1 MNGNRQRQA
10 ALATLLLMSVSLNF
24 QAQAKGKRA
33 DEPGCPGCLNSAAGL
48 FARGNTLQAA
58 DLLRSWKEKCPSN
71 VQLRLL
77 LNTILMRLPNTK
89 AEALQVAQEA
99 CELAPDST
107 LAHFQCAMTLLTMG
121 RAPEAAA
128 KFEQVVALD
137 PANYEAWLSLSEIY
151 GAAAD
156 SDKARLAQAKAA
168 SLSPSTRSA
177 RTRTITSLHRAG
189 NSKGVQAE
197 VKRLFGESLEPE
209 FFLGLSDELMNIGY
223 FQEAGQCLERYLDQS
238 KSQQQGSHSAA
249 PGILLNLA
257 LCHYLDGD
265 YGQASKVLA
274 PLHKDRPSKGKSAPS
289 SADSEGQALAALLA
303 MQAGDLSGAEKAI
316 EPNSPDKLMQLA
328 AGELAMRQGNYKA
341 AREHFNNSN
350 QEKRLAVSRLR
361 LAEIALKSG
370 DTMDAISSATDLS
383 KINGLK
389 VEALS
394 LEIKGRLR
402 QDELDKEALQSL
414 ITEITRLTASDGE
427 QNRSRAGL
435 AYAHSA
441 LALAAMTNDI
451 GRAKQEIDRALDIN
465 PNNYEVQ
472 LAAARINEK
481 LGRLAEAKAALEKAL
496 ALAPGDIEGLSQLG
510 LLLSQDNDARA
521 ESLLTRACQEGEPG
535 ARYTFALAKL
545 LEKKGRAAEAAKLFE
560 RSLEGGL
567 SGPDMLVARDSL
579 KKCKAQ

>member
-1 MNGNRQRQA
+1 LNGNRQRQA
-10 ALATLLLMSVSLNF
+10 ALGTLLLLSVSLNF
-24 QAQAKGKRA
+24 EAQAKGKRA
-33 DEPGCPGCLNSAAGL
+33 DEPGCPGCLSSAAGL

-77 LNTILMRLPNTK
+77 LNTILMRLPNTT

-99 CELAPDST
+99 CELAPDSS

-151 GAAAD
+151 GAAGD

-189 NSKGVQAE
+189 NTRGVQAE

-223 FQEAGQCLERYLDQS
+223 YQEAGQCLERYLDQS
-238 KSQQQGSHSAA
+238 KSQQQGSGSAA
-249 PGILLNLA
+249 PGIMLNLA
-257 LCHYLDGD
+257 LCHYLDGNYD
-265 YGQASKVLA
+265 QAGKALA
-274 PLHKDRPSKGKSAPS
+274 PLQKDRPSKGRSAPS
-289 SADSEGQALAALLA
+289 SAGSQGQALAALLA
-303 MQAGDLSGAEKAI
+303 MQAGNLSGAEKAI

-414 ITEITRLTASDGE
+414 VTEITRLTASDGE
-427 QNRSRAGL
+427 QGRAGL
-435 AYAHSA
+435 AYAHST
-441 LALAAMTNDI
+441 LALAAMSNDI
-451 GRAKQEIDRALDIN
+451 GQAKQEIDKALAIN

-496 ALAPGDIEGLSQLG
+496 TLAPGDIEGLSQLG
-510 LLLSQDNDARA
+510 LLLSQDNDERA

-535 ARYTFALAKL
+535 ARCTFALARL
-545 LEKKGRAAEAAKLFE
+545 LEKKGKTAEAAKLFE

-567 SGPDMLVARDSL
+567 SGPDMLMARDSL
-579 KKCKAQ
+579 KKCRAQ

>member
-1 MNGNRQRQA
+1 LNGNRQRQA
-10 ALATLLLMSVSLNF
+10 ALATLLLLSVSLNF
-24 QAQAKGKRA
+24 EAQAKGKRA
-33 DEPGCPGCLNSAAGL
+33 DEPGCPGCLTSAAGL

-77 LNTILMRLPNTK
+77 LNTILMRLPNT
-89 AEALQVAQEA
+89 ASEALQVAQEA

-151 GAAAD
+151 GGAAD

-238 KSQQQGSHSAA
+238 KSQQQGSCSAA

-257 LCHYLDGD
+257 LCHYLDGN

-274 PLHKDRPSKGKSAPS
+274 PLQKDRPSKGKSASS
-289 SADSEGQALAALLA
+289 SAGSEGQALAALLA

-383 KINGLK
+383 KINGLR

-394 LEIKGRLR
+394 LAIKGRLR
-402 QDELDKEALQSL
+402 QDELDKDSLQSL
-414 ITEITRLTASDGE
+414 VTEITRLTASDGE
-427 QNRSRAGL
+427 QSGRAGL

-451 GRAKQEIDRALDIN
+451 GRAKQEIDRALAIN

-472 LAAARINEK
+472 LANARINEK
-481 LGRLAEAKAALEKAL
+481 LGRPAEAKAALEKAL
-496 ALAPGDIEGLSQLG
+496 NLAPGDIEGLSQLG
-510 LLLSQDNDARA
+510 LLLSQDNDERA

-535 ARYTFALAKL
+535 ARYTFALARL
-545 LEKKGRAAEAAKLFE
+545 LEKKGKPAEAAKLFE

-567 SGPDMLVARDSL
+567 SGPDMLMARDSL